1 MKRKL
6 VLTGC
11 VGMLLFLLAGCSAY
25 TLVNSEEAPGTNLE
39 AYRTFRI
46 AAPKEGALPAG
57 MTEVTYYNIAAAIRE
72 QLVER
77 GFTESPDAE
86 LLVNFGV
93 TVQTGETAVPYTNT
107 VATTLPAVAPPPPPP
122 GPGPGGLPHRPG
134 GPRPFAPMFVY
145 PRTYYTT
152 YTQWVPTVYQE
163 GTLIMD
169 LVDLPQKQM
178 LYTSSV
184 ATILDG
190 SGRLQSLEG
199 IAQAV
204 KVLFSKFPVPIPRQ

>member
-1 MKRKL
+1 MMKSKL

-11 VGMLLFLLAGCSAY
+11 VGMLLYLLTGCSAY
-25 TLVNSEEAPGTNLE
+25 TLVDSQEAPGTNLE

-46 AAPKEGALPAG
+46 AAPTDGALPSG
-57 MTEVTYYNIAAAIRE
+57 MSEVTYYNIAAAIRE

-77 GFTESPDAE
+77 GFVESPQAD
-86 LLVNFGV
+86 LLVNFGI

-107 VATTLPAVAPPPPPP
+107 VATTVPAIAPPPPPP
-122 GPGPGGLPHRPG
+122 GPGGMPPRPG

-163 GTLIMD
+163 GTMIMD

-204 KVLFSKFPVPIPRQ
+204 KVLFSKFPVPLPKQ